1 MTTFPSELILG
12 RTYFSLAYE
21 DEKLTRLYIH
31 SLRYLGVNSE
41 SPANEPHHIFQFI
54 GSSNGSEPPPLEES
68 SSAEAGDKLVIGDGQ
83 LDMILSFEDLASE
96 LLRLAPS
103 NGAWVPH
110 EE

>member
-1 MTTFPSELILG
+1 MTTSPSELILG

-31 SLRYLGVNSE
+31 SLRYQGVDSE
-41 SPANEPHHIFQFI
+41 SPANEPHYIFQFI
-54 GSSNGSEPPPLEES
+54 GSSNENKPPLPEENS
-68 SSAEAGDKLVIGDGQ
+68 STEAGDQLVIGDGQ
-83 LDMILSFEDLASE
+83 LDVILSFEGLASE

-110 EE
+110 EQ